1 MKQNYNEK
9 YKSNQCSISKWY
21 YIYHLDDFELE
32 LEIIKRF
39 GESDILMLTSD
50 SFTNL
55 IRFINEDINIGLPE
69 RIVCKN
75 HTLNLS
81 KYDGY
86 FIN

>member
-1 MKQNYNEK
+1 MKSIKATSIQFQNG
-9 YKSNQCSISKWY
+9 I
-21 YIYHLDDFELE
+21 IYHLDDFELE
-32 LEIIKRF
+32 LEIVKRF
-39 GESDILMLTSD
+39 GESDILTLTSD

-55 IRFINEDINIGLPE
+55 IKFINEDINIGLPE

-75 HTLNLS
+75 CKNRTFNLS

>member
-1 MKQNYNEK
+1 MKNIRASSVQFQNG
-9 YKSNQCSISKWY
+9 I
-21 YIYHLDDFELE
+21 IYHLDDFELE

-39 GESDILMLTSD
+39 GESDILMLTAN

-75 HTLNLS
+75 RTLNLS

>member
-1 MKQNYNEK
+1 ML
-9 YKSNQCSISKWY
+9 I
-21 YIYHLDDFELE
+21 
-32 LEIIKRF
+32 
-39 GESDILMLTSD
+39 LTSY

-55 IRFINEDINIGLPE
+55 IKFLNEDINIGLPE

-75 HTLNLS
+75 RTFNLS

>member
-1 MKQNYNEK
+1 MKSIKATGVQFQNG
-9 YKSNQCSISKWY
+9 IIY
-21 YIYHLDDFELE
+21 YLDDFELE
-32 LEIIKRF
+32 LEIVKRF
-39 GESDILMLTSD
+39 GESDILTLTSD

-75 HTLNLS
+75 RTFNLS